1 MPAAMSRLAA
11 VGSWS
16 GWNEDNRRWFDARLV
31 SKALEDHEQRPL
43 LSRIL
48 FCCLPDD
55 VFAVFVRLRI
65 AACLLVIAGMRH
77 VSRGHRGPRSSL
89 SSGPS
94 RGSALMLRALFLAV
108 WAWLSVPVAT
118 ESEVGT
124 RHVVTVGPRQRHAG
138 KRGCRHKQA
147 QGTMVGRPGA
157 VDVLQNLHSGPPDFL
172 QTRYK

>member
-1 MPAAMSRLAA
+1 MPAATSRLAA
-11 VGSWS
+11 AGSWS

-31 SKALEDHEQRPL
+31 SEAPEDQEQRPL
-43 LSRIL
+43 RSRIL

-65 AACLLVIAGMRH
+65 AAYLLVIAGKGH
-77 VSRGHRGPRSSL
+77 VSRSHRGRRSSL

-94 RGSALMLRALFLAV
+94 RGSALMLRALFLPV

-124 RHVVTVGPRQRHAG
+124 RHGVTVGPRQRHAG
-138 KRGCRHKQA
+138 KR
-147 QGTMVGRPGA
+147 
-157 VDVLQNLHSGPPDFL
+157 S
-172 QTRYK
+172 